1 MHTHTHLHAH
11 VWENTLANH
20 YIVHNVMQE
29 RNAVPL
35 DCRGVDPNVIAW
47 NRVILLH
54 GMVHATKAAVRLC
67 YSTSV
72 CSTPTPGGPPGTG
85 KTSLCKALSQKLS
98 IRLSDRY
105 SYGQLVEINS
115 HSLFSKWFSE
125 VTQASAGTSHACRL
139 SPPPPPLHCD
149 IYVHLAL

>member
-1 MHTHTHLHAH
+1 MYVFML
-11 VWENTLANH
+11 
-20 YIVHNVMQE
+20 Y
-29 RNAVPL
+29 VPH
-35 DCRGVDPNVIAW
+35 RGVDPNVIAW

-54 GMVHATKAAVRLC
+54 GT
-67 YSTSV
+67 YDSV
-72 CSTPTPGGPPGTG
+72 TTQTALRPDLLHIHTHIPSTPSSGGPPGTG

-125 VTQASAGTSHACRL
+125 VMAKLQTLLVPVKHT
-139 SPPPPPLHCD
+139 PL
-149 IYVHLAL
+149 